1 LWHPRVGVLTSADFR
16 ARVQDF
22 IERPGSARMPANGE
36 TLLIGAAADG
46 TWTRTRVR
54 HRLIAPTMVAGLIRL
69 RKLDRLAI
77 VIEGDGPREFRVA
90 FAERE
95 AADTETGISDRRLAR
110 LVAAAAHEWKHAR
123 PMPGPMRTWFG
134 RPYPI
139 VTLVGVLCIELVPD
153 VLRIPRA
160 LSGHYNWMPVI
171 PAAGTNLLFASYLL
185 LMVATIVLLWRAS
198 PIGYRAA
205 WLLSAVQ
212 FVRPLVLYVPLIHT
226 YGMGTV
232 GLWVVWSWSY
242 PALIWTMFG
251 LLYMERRRRAL
262 AAPGA

>member
-1 LWHPRVGVLTSADFR
+1 VWHSLGGVVTSADFR

-22 IERPGSARMPANGE
+22 IERPGNARMPANGE

-54 HRLIAPTMVAGLIRL
+54 HRLIAPMMVAGLIRL

-77 VIEGDGPREFRVA
+77 VIEGDAPREFRVA

-95 AADTETGISDRRLAR
+95 SAREATGISDRRLSR
-110 LVAAAAHEWKHAR
+110 LVTAAAREWTHPR

-139 VTLVGVLCIELVPD
+139 VVLVVVLCIELVPD
-153 VLRIPRA
+153 LLRIPRV
-160 LSGHYNWMPVI
+160 LSGHYTWMPII
-171 PAAGTNLLFASYLL
+171 PAAGANLLFAAYMA
-185 LMVATIVLLWRAS
+185 LMIATIALLWRGS
-198 PIGYRAA
+198 PIGYRVA

-212 FVRPLVLYVPLIHT
+212 FVRPLALYVPLVHT
-226 YGMGTV
+226 YGSGTV
-232 GLWVVWSWSY
+232 ELWVVWSWSY
-242 PALIWTMFG
+242 PVLIWLLLG
-251 LLYMERRRRAL
+251 LLYMERLRRAL
-262 AAPGA
+262 AARGG